1 MLSRMTNAM
10 DGLGRTLSAA
20 VDKTAASVVRVSGG
34 CRRAMSGTVW
44 SATQIVAS
52 QRDLADSDTVSVG
65 LADGSHVE
73 ARVVGRDPASDIA
86 LLEVANGALT
96 PATFRDTDGVK
107 VGELVIALGRPGR
120 ATRASMRMIG
130 AYAEDVATEAGGT
143 LKRYIET
150 DRAIPDGFSGGPVV
164 DAEGRALGIQSEA
177 LVRGADLVVP
187 TELVREVVGE
197 LAAHGKVRAGFLG
210 VSVSPVRLPQAAT
223 DQLSRKRGALV
234 IAVAEGSAAEKG
246 GLHLGD
252 VILEV
257 DGEKIANGRHL
268 ARALRGRFD
277 VEVTI
282 KVWRT
287 GQLVELKA
295 TPGQRG

>member
-1 MLSRMTNAM
+1 MLRRMTNISE
-10 DGLGRTLSAA
+10 LSESVSAA
-20 VDKTAASVVRVSGG
+20 VEKSAASVVRVSGG
-34 CRRAMSGTVW
+34 CRRTMSGTVW
-44 SATQIVAS
+44 SATQIVVS
-52 QRDLADSDTVSVG
+52 QRDLADAETVGVG

-73 ARVVGRDPASDIA
+73 ARVVGRDPATDVA
-86 LLEVANGALT
+86 LLEVAAGGLT
-96 PATFRDTDGVK
+96 PATFRDSDGVK
-107 VGELVIALGRPGR
+107 LGELVIALGRPGKV
-120 ATRASMRMIG
+120 TRASMRMIG

-143 LKRYIET
+143 LRRYIET
-150 DRAIPDGFSGGPVV
+150 DRAIPDGFAGGPVI
-164 DAEGRALGIQSEA
+164 DADGKALGIQSEA
-177 LVRGADLVVP
+177 LVRGADLVIP
-187 TELVREVVGE
+187 TELVREVVTE
-197 LAAHGKVRAGFLG
+197 LEAHGKVRTGFLG

-223 DQLSRKRGALV
+223 DQLGRRRGALV
-234 IAVAEGSAAEKG
+234 VAVAEGSAAEKG

-277 VEVTI
+277 VEVTL

-287 GQLVELKA
+287 GQVVEIKA